1 MPRALADGKRRVS
14 IGTSAPS
21 GFLTST
27 PATVDEVDSATL
39 ASPYIMASDY
49 NLAQA
54 ASDTLDEKALDA
66 SGNAKGR
73 GNENYAGGITV
84 FRYFDTNGASEAVYD
99 DVYDLLSAA
108 AEAGSLVYVYE
119 RLTSKASTAAY
130 ATGDEIV
137 VVEAL
142 VDLPSAPTSTEGY
155 IKRRFELLPQRWRR
169 GTLAAG
175 TASSVPLI
183 SAATPSAAGDYEV
196 VQITGARFTGTTAL
210 TFGGVAAEDF
220 RVISDNL
227 IAAVMPSGDAGS
239 AAIIVT
245 NAGGASASFA
255 YTRGA

>member
-27 PATVDEVDSATL
+27 PATVDEVDLATL

-73 GNENYAGGITV
+73 GNENYAGGVSV
-84 FRYFDTNGASEAVYD
+84 FRYFDSNGVSEAVYD
-99 DVYDLLSAA
+99 DVYDLLLAA

-175 TASSVPLI
+175 GASGVPLVSSI
-183 SAATPSAAGDYEV
+183 TPSAAGDADV
-196 VQITGARFTGTTAL
+196 VVIRGARFTGTTGI
-210 TFGGVAAEDF
+210 TFGGSAVGDF
-220 RVISDNL
+220 SIVSDNL
-227 IAAVMPSGDAGS
+227 IAATMPTGTAGS
-239 AAIIVT
+239 AACIVT
-245 NAGGASASFA
+245 NAAGASASTA
-255 YTRGA
+255 YTRGE